1 MCILVLCLRPKNL
14 LDPNP
19 AFATFAARLT
29 TSPVVER
36 LVFAKVCRR
45 RITSFHVQFVSG
57 VW

>member
-36 LVFAKVCRR
+36 LVFAKVCRCQ
-45 RITSFHVQFVSG
+45 ITSFMTSS
-57 VW
+57 